1 MLIRMWAARW
11 ATVLQA
17 AFQRNLVL
25 VVEPER
31 ADCFHVTE
39 SPEEDDPGLV
49 QLVKKVNKD
58 LESFQLPVSLHLIH
72 DFPCGSNRAE
82 LTELTLYCLS
92 SQTMRGVSI
101 KTMILTFQEIYFLFE
116 IEGEH

>member
-11 ATVLQA
+11 ATAPQA

-25 VVEPER
+25 VVEPKR

-39 SPEEDDPGLV
+39 SPEEDNPGLV

-58 LESFQLPVSLHLIH
+58 LGSFQLPVPLHLIH

-82 LTELTLYCLS
+82 LNLHCLS
-92 SQTMRGVSI
+92 SQTMREASI
-101 KTMILTFQEIYFLFE
+101 KTMILTFQEIYFLLEF
-116 IEGEH
+116 